1 LLEWLRRLLTGE
13 WISDTMEALP
23 QARGQNNGVTIS
35 DVAREAGVGVGTV
48 SRVLNDSPRVSD
60 ATRQKVL
67 RVMEDLDYVP
77 NPFARRL
84 SLGRAL
90 TLAVIVPFFTRP
102 SFVERLRGVEAAI
115 AETEYD
121 LVLYNVETV
130 SKRDQCFQSV
140 PRPGR
145 IDGLLI
151 LSLSLSDE
159 HADHFRASRVPTV
172 VVDNDDINLPR
183 VVVDDVEGG
192 YKATRHLIDLGH
204 ERIGFVGDTYPNAF
218 NFTSSYRRYTGYG
231 KALAEAGIADRPEYY
246 VTGEHAMD
254 VARELTH
261 RLLSLERPPTAI
273 VAASDT
279 QAVGILE
286 AARDRG
292 IAVPDELSLVG
303 YDDIEIAEYLDLT
316 TIHQPLFES
325 GWRAT
330 HLLFQIIEE
339 EVAEAICDRQPTR
352 LIVRGTT
359 APPG

>member
-1 LLEWLRRLLTGE
+1 MIYWNRFHDARRAE
-13 WISDTMEALP
+13 H
-23 QARGQNNGVTIS
+23 GVTIS

-48 SRVLNDSPRVSD
+48 SRVLNKSSRVSD

-67 RVMEDLDYVP
+67 RVMEELDYVP

-84 SLGRAL
+84 SLGRTL

-140 PRPGR
+140 PRPER

-159 HADHFRASRVPTV
+159 HADHFRASGVPTV
-172 VVDNDDINLPR
+172 AVDNQHINLPR

-192 YKATRHLIDLGH
+192 YEATRHLIDLGH

-218 NFTSSYRRYTGYG
+218 NFTSSYHRYMGYG
-231 KALAEAGIADRPEYY
+231 KSLAEAGIADRPEYY
-246 VTGEHAMD
+246 ETGEHGMD
-254 VARELTH
+254 VARGLAH
-261 RLLSLERPPTAI
+261 RLLSFEQPPTAI

-279 QAVGILE
+279 QAMGVLE

-292 IAVPDELSLVG
+292 IAVPDELSVVG

-330 HLLFQIIEE
+330 HLLF
-339 EVAEAICDRQPTR
+339 EAIKAGVADPVCDEQPIR
-352 LIVRGTT
+352 LVVRGTT
-359 APPG
+359 APPR